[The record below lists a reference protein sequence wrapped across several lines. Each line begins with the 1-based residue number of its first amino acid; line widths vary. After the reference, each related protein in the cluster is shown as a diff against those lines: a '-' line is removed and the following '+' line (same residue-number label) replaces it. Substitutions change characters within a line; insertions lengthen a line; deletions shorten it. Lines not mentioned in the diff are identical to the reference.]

1 VTTVTRDATPHVDG
15 RRVRWE
21 EHKRERRQLIIDA
34 AVAVIEEHPPG
45 TQIHVQQIADRAG
58 LARPAVYRHFAD
70 RADLD
75 RAVQTQ
81 VIRLLLSEL
90 DPGVILEGS
99 VEQVILRIVESYVT
113 WAGDHPALHRVAV
126 RDASGADG
134 ANPLRAAVQQI
145 ADLVHRLFAVGA
157 ESLGIT
163 LDADDRDALDPFI
176 FGLVSQ
182 AVGTVRLWLGRP
194 ERTPSASALAR
205 RMADSVWFLIDGHA
219 RARGGVIDPT
229 MNLED
234 IVAATL
240 AGSPTPDR

>member
-1 VTTVTRDATPHVDG
+1 VTTVTRQAAPHVDG

-45 TQIHVQQIADRAG
+45 TQIHVQQIAERAG
-58 LARPAVYRHFAD
+58 LARPAVYRHFTD

-81 VIRLLLSEL
+81 VIGLLLAEL
-90 DPGVILEGS
+90 DPGVILQGS
-99 VEQVILRIVESYVT
+99 VEQVILRIVETYVT

-126 RDASGADG
+126 REASGAEG
-134 ANPLRAAVQQI
+134 ANPMRAAVQQI
-145 ADLVHRLFAVGA
+145 ADLVHQLFAAGA
-157 ESLGIT
+157 EALGIT
-163 LDADDRDALDPFI
+163 LDEDDRDALDPII

-182 AVGTVRLWLGRP
+182 AVGTVRHWLGRP
-194 ERTPSASALAR
+194 ERTPSARALAR

-219 RARGGVIDPT
+219 RARGGVIDPS

-234 IVAATL
+234 IVAAVL
-240 AGSPTPDR
+240 AGSSTGDR